1 MLISAGVDYKNT
13 PIELREELSFDDGT
27 IVNTI
32 KEICKLK
39 GVKECVLLS
48 TCNRTEI
55 YICAD
60 EYIEADRL
68 LIEYSNADYE
78 KLRDKFNIYRDR
90 AVVRHLIETACGLH
104 SAIRR
109 EEQIITQISHA
120 IALSQENKCAGAE
133 LDVLFRIAVS
143 AAKKAVSAPESNYR
157 QSSAY
162 KAVEMLEKKY
172 VSLEGRKCVIIGNG
186 KVGIL
191 AANLLRDK
199 GADVTITLRS
209 YKHGKNTIPNG
220 CSIVEYADR
229 MKAIDGC
236 DILLSATKSP
246 HFTVTAELIRGI
258 KMPKYI
264 IDLAV
269 PRDIESSVYEENKNT
284 KYFNIDNFVSTDTS
298 EEKEVYEIVDSAVSE
313 YIIWN
318 NYRNSINE
326 IENIKSVI
334 ARRIIKT
341 TGYDEDMVHIVADK
355 ALDMVFGGLKSVIT
369 PEAVKECYRKI
380 KDRSRL

>member
-13 PIELREELSFDDGT
+13 PIELREELSFDDSSV
-27 IVNTI
+27 VNII
-32 KEICKLK
+32 KDVCKSDSIK
-39 GVKECVLLS
+39 GCVILS

-55 YICAD
+55 YISAD
-60 EYIEADRL
+60 EYIEADRV
-68 LIEYSNADYE
+68 LIEYSDSDYE
-78 KLRDKFNIYRDR
+78 KFKDKFNIYVDNE
-90 AVVRHLIETACGLH
+90 VIYHLIETACGLH
-104 SAIRR
+104 SAIMR
-109 EEQIITQISHA
+109 EDQIITQVSHA
-120 IALSQENKCAGAE
+120 IALSHENKCTDAE

-157 QSSAY
+157 LSSANR
-162 KAVEMLEKKY
+162 AVEMLEKMY

-191 AANLLRDK
+191 VANLLRNK

-209 YKHGKNTIPNG
+209 YKHGNNIIPNG

-229 MKAIDGC
+229 KMAIDGC

-246 HFTVTAELIRGI
+246 HFTVTSELTKGI

-269 PRDIESSVYEENKNT
+269 PRDVEPSVYENRNI
-284 KYFNIDNFVSTDTS
+284 KYFNIDNFTSTDS
-298 EEKEVYEIVDSAVSE
+298 NEDKEVYEIVESAVSE
-313 YIIWN
+313 YIMWN
-318 NYRNSINE
+318 NYRNSIEE
-326 IENIKSVI
+326 IENIKSI
-334 ARRIIKT
+334 ISKRIIKT
-341 TGYDEDMVHIVADK
+341 TGYDEDMVHTVTDK
-355 ALDMVFGGLKSVIT
+355 ALDMVFGGIKSAVT
-369 PEAVKECYRKI
+369 PETLKECHRKI

>member
-1 MLISAGVDYKNT
+1 MLISAGADYKNT
-13 PIELREELSFDDGT
+13 SIELREKLSLDDSA

-32 KEICKLK
+32 KEICKSE
-39 GVKECVLLS
+39 GVGGCVILS

-55 YICAD
+55 YISAD

-68 LIEYSNADYE
+68 LIKYTKADWEEFKDKINVYTD
-78 KLRDKFNIYRDR
+78 RD
-90 AVVRHLIETACGLH
+90 AVRHLIETACGLN
-104 SAIRR
+104 SAIKR
-109 EEQIITQISHA
+109 EGQIITQVSHA
-120 IALSQENKCAGAE
+120 IALSRENKCAGAE
-133 LDVLFRIAVS
+133 LDALFRIGVS
-143 AAKKAVSAPESNYR
+143 AAKKAVSVPESCCR
-157 QSSAY
+157 QTSAF

-209 YKHGKNTIPNG
+209 YKHGNNTIPNG
-220 CSIVEYADR
+220 CGIIEYDER
-229 MKAIDGC
+229 RKVIDGC

-246 HFTVTAELIRGI
+246 HFTVTSDLIESI

-269 PRDIESSVYEENKNT
+269 PRDIEPSVYEKGNVN
-284 KYFNIDNFVSTDTS
+284 YFNIDDFVSAQTNED
-298 EEKEVYEIVDSAVSE
+298 KEVYEIADSAVSE
-313 YIIWN
+313 YMKWI
-318 NYRNSINE
+318 NYRNSIDV

-334 ARRIIKT
+334 AKRIIKT
-341 TGYDEDMVHIVADK
+341 TNYDENMVHTVTDK
-355 ALDMVFGGLKSVIT
+355 ALDMVFGGIKSALT
-369 PEAVKECYRKI
+369 PEIVDECYRKI
-380 KDRSRL
+380 KERARL

>member
-13 PIELREELSFDDGT
+13 PIELREELSLDDGT
-27 IVNTI
+27 VVNI
-32 KEICKLK
+32 
-39 GVKECVLLS
+39 VKEVCNTDCVNGCVILS

-55 YICAD
+55 YISAD
-60 EYIEADRL
+60 EYIEADRF
-68 LIEYSNADYE
+68 LIEYSKADAE
-78 KLRDKFNIYRDR
+78 KLKDKFNIYRDME
-90 AVVRHLIETACGLH
+90 AVRHLIETACGLH

-109 EEQIITQISHA
+109 EGQIITQISHA
-120 IALSQENKCAGAE
+120 IALSQENKCAGAD

-143 AAKKAVSAPESNYR
+143 AAKKAVSAPENNYR

-172 VSLEGRKCVIIGNG
+172 VSLEGRKCVVIGNG

-191 AANLLRDK
+191 AANLLKER

-209 YKHGKNTIPNG
+209 YKHGNNTIPNG

-229 MKAIDGC
+229 IKAIDGC

-246 HFTVTAELIRGI
+246 HFTVTSELIRGI
-258 KMPKYI
+258 KMPQYI

-269 PRDIESSVYEENKNT
+269 PRDIESSVYEENKNI

-298 EEKEVYEIVDSAVSE
+298 DEKEVYEIVDSAVSE

-341 TGYDEDMVHIVADK
+341 TGYDEDMVHTVADK

-369 PEAVKECYRKI
+369 PEAVKECHRKI